1 MKNSDVDYT
10 ELVFHKRKER
20 EQRMTSTPRNWFSLI
35 GLFCLTEGDNTFGAG
50 VDNQI
55 ALSGLKQD
63 KCGSFL
69 LEGGKIRLVS
79 PKCTELLVNG
89 QPPEPRQL
97 RADRDGDPDLIEIGS
112 IGMRILRRG
121 DRFMLRVWDYDSK
134 SLKDFAGMKYFPVD
148 PEYKVAA
155 DFVPFQPARVIK
167 ITDVIGTEYE
177 SRFLGEAQF
186 TIKNKKYSLIAEEDD
201 SELLFSFTDLTKTDS
216 TYPGGR
222 FFSADLPQ
230 DGKVTLDFNLAFN
243 WPCAYTDFATCPI
256 PPAENRLQVR
266 IEAGEKRYKD

>member
-1 MKNSDVDYT
+1 MKLETDYFEEVNS
-10 ELVFHKRKER
+10 LRKDR
-20 EQRMTSTPRNWFSLI
+20 EQRMTSTPRNWFSLV
-35 GLFCLTEGDNTFGAG
+35 GLFCLNEGENAFGAG
-50 VDNQI
+50 VHNQI
-55 ALSGLKQD
+55 AISGLKQD

-69 LEGGKIRLVS
+69 LERGQVRLARS
-79 PKCTELLVNG
+79 NCSGLLVNG
-89 QPPEPRQL
+89 KPPEQRPL
-97 RADRDGDPDLIEIGS
+97 KADRDGDPDLIEIGS
-112 IGMRILRRG
+112 IGMRILKRG
-121 DRFMLRVWDYDSK
+121 DRFMLRVWDYDSS
-134 SLKDFAGMKYFPVD
+134 SLKAFAGLKYYPID

-155 DFVPFQPARVIK
+155 NFVPFEPARVIK

-186 TIKNKKYSLIAEEDD
+186 TINNKMCRLIAEEDEG
-201 SELLFSFTDLTKTDS
+201 ELLFSFIDLTKTDS

-222 FFSADLPQ
+222 FLSTDLPQ
-230 DGKVTLDFNLAFN
+230 SGKVTLDFNLAFN